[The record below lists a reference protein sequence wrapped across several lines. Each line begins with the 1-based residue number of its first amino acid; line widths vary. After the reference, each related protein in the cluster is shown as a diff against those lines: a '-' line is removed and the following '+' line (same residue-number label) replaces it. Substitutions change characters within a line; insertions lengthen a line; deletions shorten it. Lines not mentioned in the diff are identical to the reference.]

1 MAPERAAMI
10 SNRARCSNGIKGAE
24 AVTEPALATAPEIN
38 PPAPGIIPACSPAA
52 TALMNKV

>member
-1 MAPERAAMI
+1 MI

-24 AVTEPALATAPEIN
+24 AVIEPALATAPEIN